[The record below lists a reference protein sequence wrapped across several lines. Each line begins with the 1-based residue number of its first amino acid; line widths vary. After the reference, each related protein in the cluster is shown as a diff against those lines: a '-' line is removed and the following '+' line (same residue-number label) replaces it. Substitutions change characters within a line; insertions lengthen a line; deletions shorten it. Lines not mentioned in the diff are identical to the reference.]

1 MKNYFIISILIF
13 ILIEIL
19 NNYSILKN
27 SIMYATKLWINNI
40 FPTLLPFF
48 IISSLLIAYGFVEII
63 GNILYPITNKLFNI
77 SKSATFVLFMSL
89 FSGIPSN
96 AKYIVELY
104 NKNEIDEKEGTN
116 LLCYT
121 FFSNPLFII
130 GTLAATFLNS
140 EHLAPIILFS
150 HYIPNILIGIYL
162 KKHNTNYNNN
172 ISKRISNPNFGKV
185 VTNSIMNAINT
196 LLLILG
202 VITFF
207 SILTTIITNKFN
219 INSTFVS
226 SIFEITQGLNNIKD
240 LNISLKL
247 KTILSTMVLSF
258 GGLSSHMQ
266 IYSIISETNIKYK
279 PFLISRIVH
288 SLLSGLFIYLLF

>member
-1 MKNYFIISILIF
+1 MGTYCCCKTWILQTDGG
-13 ILIEIL
+13 
-19 NNYSILKN
+19 
-27 SIMYATKLWINNI
+27 MYPFYTQGWWIHK
-40 FPTLLPFF
+40 
-48 IISSLLIAYGFVEII
+48 YKGE
-63 GNILYPITNKLFNI
+63 LY
-77 SKSATFVLFMSL
+77 AQ
-89 FSGIPSN
+89 IPS
-96 AKYIVELY
+96 ADGIRPEEYQ
-104 NKNEIDEKEGTN
+104 IDEKEGTN

-140 EHLAPIILFS
+140 ECLAPIILFS
-150 HYIPNILIGIYL
+150 HYIPNIIIGIYL

-202 VITFF
+202 VISFF